1 MVTWEIVGQD
11 RGLAEGSPRAVFGHV
26 VDIMK
31 VGAAGTAVD
40 AGITGLE
47 CQSSYQATGTARLSS
62 CLVSLGTYGDRG
74 AEWCL

>member
-47 CQSSYQATGTARLSS
+47 CQSSTKPLAQQG
-62 CLVSLGTYGDRG
+62 
-74 AEWCL
+74 